1 MKADGYLC
9 NRTDGVVRFSSHRIW
24 GFENGVV
31 LEVTQTSL
39 AIPAIRLQFENGVV
53 LEVTQTHAID
63 TIAGFWFEN
72 GVVLEVT
79 QT

>member
-31 LEVTQTSL
+31 LEVTQTL
-39 AIPAIRLQFENGVV
+39 AALTGKSAEFENGVV

>member
-1 MKADGYLC
+1 MNAMMM
-9 NRTDGVVRFSSHRIW
+9 RSSM
-24 GFENGVV
+24 
-31 LEVTQTSL
+31 
-39 AIPAIRLQFENGVV
+39 FENGVV